1 MTQKNLP
8 TTQKQIH
15 RHREGTCGGPSEGN
29 AWEFE
34 ISRCKLLIYRTD
46 KQRDLTAQHR
56 EPYSISC
63 NEPSIQWNITHP
75 LKGMK

>member
-46 KQRDLTAQHR
+46 KQRDLTA
-56 EPYSISC
+56 
-63 NEPSIQWNITHP
+63 
-75 LKGMK
+75 